1 MLQSHGV
8 YTYCDY
14 SGDSLFPTQNH
25 ATEWPRNTAFAASSC
40 GFQTLL
46 GVFHEFSDLD
56 RKTNTFPPGVS
67 PECLPEVWWSWLG
80 PMNELS
86 NLERAG
92 TAPATRAQRIRVAGV
107 RRAFATSRVGRPNR
121 SADLGRP
128 RTRVYDAVRVLET
141 KGLVE
146 VQHTNPQQ
154 FRAVSIAS
162 SIETLRNEYDS
173 RVESLRGRSAGSNRS
188 RTTTARKPPTRSG
201 RCLGSRR
208 SSRERRGGL
217 IEEADRG
224 VDSRYRSRTGLHR
237 WVTRS
242 AQSCLPSS
250 GVTLIVGVVSEALQ
264 TRVEEEL
271 PEAEVSVSGLDWLQG
286 TSLTDDDTEISR
298 LLLID
303 RNTILI
309 STFHGTTDGGK
320 QHEQAVF
327 GRGFDNG
334 LVTIIMTAR
343 RKPATSGAG
352 GSRQH
357 GHKPRSMAGRLPTP
371 IQTNINTEHCI

>member
-1 MLQSHGV
+1 MILVIG
-8 YTYCDY
+8 
-14 SGDSLFPTQNH
+14 H
-25 ATEWPRNTAFAASSC
+25 APVFTDGLRDRLKAAC
-40 GFQTLL
+40 
-46 GVFHEFSDLD
+46 
-56 RKTNTFPPGVS
+56 
-67 PECLPEVWWSWLG
+67 
-80 PMNELS
+80 
-86 NLERAG
+86 
-92 TAPATRAQRIRVAGV
+92 
-107 RRAFATSRVGRPNR
+107 RR
-121 SADLGRP
+121 
-128 RTRVYDAVRVLET
+128 
-141 KGLVE
+141 
-146 VQHTNPQQ
+146 
-154 FRAVSIAS
+154 
-162 SIETLRNEYDS
+162 
-173 RVESLRGRSAGSNRS
+173 
-188 RTTTARKPPTRSG
+188 
-201 RCLGSRR
+201 
-208 SSRERRGGL
+208 
-217 IEEADRG
+217 
-224 VDSRYRSRTGLHR
+224 
-237 WVTRS
+237 
-242 AQSCLPSS
+242 

-357 GHKPRSMAGRLPTP
+357 GHKPRSMAGRLPNANPNYYKYTAP
-371 IQTNINTEHCI
+371 HMKYRW

>member
-1 MLQSHGV
+1 
-8 YTYCDY
+8 
-14 SGDSLFPTQNH
+14 
-25 ATEWPRNTAFAASSC
+25 
-40 GFQTLL
+40 
-46 GVFHEFSDLD
+46 
-56 RKTNTFPPGVS
+56 
-67 PECLPEVWWSWLG
+67 
-80 PMNELS
+80 MNELS
-86 NLERAG
+86 NLERALELLQQLG
-92 TAPATRAQRIRVAGV
+92 LKEYESQAFVALS
-107 RRAFATSRVGRPNR
+107 RPSRVGRPNR
-121 SADLGRP
+121 SA
-128 RTRVYDAVRVLET
+128 
-141 KGLVE
+141 
-146 VQHTNPQQ
+146 
-154 FRAVSIAS
+154 
-162 SIETLRNEYDS
+162 
-173 RVESLRGRSAGSNRS
+173 RS
-188 RTTTARKPPTRSG
+188 RTSPH
-201 RCLGSRR
+201 SRL
-208 SSRERRGGL
+208 RRGPGARNERTRRGTTHEPTAVPRGLDRLVDRDPAERVRLARRIPPGALRGIEPLADDNGPEATHEVWSLSGESAIQSRTQGL
-217 IEEADRG
+217 IEEADRELILVIG
-224 VDSRYRSRTGLHR
+224 HAPVFTDGLR
-237 WVTRS
+237 DRLK
-242 AQSCLPSS
+242 AACRR